1 MERKTIMNNKSR
13 TELMDYTKIPDGI
26 IGEFEN
32 GTALA
37 NALREI
43 QKQDIIVLPKLEEKE
58 SVQIIKTYGQDET
71 WTQKYIGVLEY
82 DGKTIYIGS
91 RFDDKGKNFTNYI
104 LSKALGI
111 KSVLF
116 EKNTP
121 KVDYG
126 LAMEKLLAI
135 VFVNQ
140 IEMAYKKGLFR
151 TYRTYERNNAK
162 VKGKIDIARHVRL
175 NPLFNGQIAYAYR
188 EYTVDNDVNRIILT
202 AYCMLEKKYKS
213 WMNDLTKPRRNVK
226 DCIAQLKN
234 IMQPI
239 SREEVRVLLKKANKK
254 ITHSVYKDWEKVRK
268 TAILLLRHM
277 GIHIASENNS
287 TICGVLLDMNYIWEQ
302 YLENVLRENT
312 EKTLKTQEET
322 KILFS
327 KNNEAKR
334 TIKPDFRFTNNDN
347 KKSILILDAKYKR
360 KWQDAFIQKEGTWK
374 GVRED
379 VFQILAY
386 MYTFKCDRAG
396 VVCPVVCDKEKTDWK
411 EKKYTIDEYKKE
423 NNNNEQNC
431 PTFYIV
437 PFYIPSEIQDNDSGY
452 GEKMKKAEEEF
463 RESVNK
469 ILEE

>member
-1 MERKTIMNNKSR
+1 MNQEAKMNNR
-13 TELMDYTKIPDGI
+13 AELMDYTKILDDNTGS
-26 IGEFEN
+26 FESV
-32 GTALA
+32 TALA
-37 NALREI
+37 NALWEI
-43 QKQDIIVLPKLEEKE
+43 QNQEIIVFPKLEEKE
-58 SVQIIKTYGQDET
+58 SIQIIKSYGRDEI

-82 DGKTIYIGS
+82 EGKTIYIGS
-91 RFDDKGKNFTNYI
+91 RFDDEGKNFTNYI

-151 TYRTYERNNAK
+151 TYRTYECNDAK

-175 NPLFNGQIAYAYR
+175 NPIFNGKIAYSYR

-202 AYCMLEKKYKS
+202 AYCMLEKRYKS
-213 WMNDLTKPRRNVK
+213 WMNDLIMPRRNVK
-226 DCIAQLKN
+226 DCIAQMKN
-234 IMQPI
+234 IIQPV

-254 ITHSVYKDWEKVRK
+254 ITHSVYKDWEKVRR
-268 TAILLLRHM
+268 TAILLLHHM

-287 TICGVLLDMNYIWEQ
+287 TICGVLLDMNYIWEK
-302 YLENVLRENT
+302 YLENTLRET
-312 EKTLKTQEET
+312 AEKSLITQHKKE
-322 KILFS
+322 ILFLENS
-327 KNNEAKR
+327 NEAKR
-334 TIKPDFRFTNNDN
+334 EVKPDFVFMDNN
-347 KKSILILDAKYKR
+347 KKEYKLILDAKYKR
-360 KWQDAFIQKEGTWK
+360 KWEEAFTSKNDKRKWE

-396 VVCPVVCDKEKTDWK
+396 VVCPVVCEDNPEWK
-411 EKKYTIDEYKKE
+411 EKKYTIDENK
-423 NNNNEQNC
+423 NNDQNR
-431 PTFYIV
+431 PAFYIV
-437 PFYIPSEIQDNDSGY
+437 PFKIPSKIQDNGSSY
-452 GEKMKKAEEEF
+452 EEKMKEAEEEF
-463 RESVNK
+463 RESVNR
-469 ILEE
+469 ILGVRN